1 MLEAL
6 QMSLNATAV
15 LGFLFYIVSAVVL
28 LALFQFIYTRI
39 TPHKEFELIRE
50 GNTAA
55 AVALA
60 GAVIGFALPVASVIS
75 HSVSLLDFVVWAV
88 IAAVVQLLAFLAV
101 SLVLKGLS
109 GRIQKGEIAAGIYVA
124 AVAVSVGLLNAACMT
139 PTTN

>member
-101 SLVLKGLS
+101 SLTRRLLPKAVPILTNV
-109 GRIQKGEIAAGIYVA
+109 RQVA
-124 AVAVSVGLLNAACMT
+124 RKVCSAWPS
-139 PTTN
+139 

>member
-15 LGFLFYIVSAVVL
+15 LGFIFYIVLAVVM
-28 LALFQFIYTRI
+28 LALFQFIYTLL
-39 TPHKEFELIRE
+39 TPHHEYRLIRE

-55 AVALA
+55 AVALS

-75 HSVSLLDFVVWAV
+75 HSVSLLDFAVWAI
-88 IAAVVQLLAFLAV
+88 IAGVVQLLAFLAV
-101 SLVLKGLS
+101 SLVLKGLPA
-109 GRIQKGEIAAGIYVA
+109 RIQKGEIAAGIYVA
-124 AVAVSVGLLNAACMT
+124 AIAVSVGLLNAACMT

>member
-6 QMSLNATAV
+6 QMSLNAAAV

-55 AVALA
+55 SVALA
-60 GAVIGFALPVASVIS
+60 GAVIGFALPVSSVIA

-101 SLVLKGLS
+101 SLVLRGLP
-109 GRIQKGEIAAGIYVA
+109 GRIQKGEMAAGIYVA
-124 AVAVSVGLLNAACMT
+124 AIAISVGLLNAACMT

>member
-15 LGFLFYIVSAVVL
+15 LGFLLYIVLAVVL
-28 LALFQFIYTRI
+28 LALFQFIYTRV
-39 TPHKEFELIRE
+39 TPHREFDLIRA

-55 AVALA
+55 AVALG

-75 HSVSLLDFVVWAV
+75 HSVSLLDFAVWAI

-101 SLVLKGLS
+101 SLVLKGLPA
-109 GRIQKGEIAAGIYVA
+109 RIQNGEMAAGIYVA
-124 AVAVSVGLLNAACMT
+124 AVAISVGLLNAACMT

>member
-6 QMSLNATAV
+6 QMSLNVTAV

-28 LALFQFIYTRI
+28 LAFFQLVYTRI

-55 AVALA
+55 AIALA
-60 GAVIGFALPVASVIS
+60 GAVIGFALPVSSVIS
-75 HSVSLLDFVVWAV
+75 HAVSLLDFIVWAL
-88 IAAVVQLLAFLAV
+88 IAGVVQLLAFLAV
-101 SLVLKGLS
+101 SLVLKGLP
-109 GRIQKGEIAAGIYVA
+109 GRIQKGEVAAGIYVA
-124 AVAVSVGLLNAACMT
+124 AIAVSVGLLNAACMT